1 MPTLKDFSNIL
12 KEQPEDEA
20 RQLAVELEL
29 YTEGS
34 LSVFSHQTNVDTSKR
49 FIVFD
54 VKDLGKQLRS
64 MGMLIILDQIW
75 NRITSNRNAGR
86 RTWVYIDEI
95 QLLFSNEYAE
105 NYFLNYGQEQENGGN
120 SYRYH
125 PECVYASFFIKCRT
139 YAIK

>member
-29 YTEGS
+29 YTVGS

-105 NYFLNYGQEQENGGN
+105 NYFFELWSRARKWGAIPTGITQNVSTLLSSLN
-120 SYRYH
+120 
-125 PECVYASFFIKCRT
+125 A
-139 YAIK
+139 